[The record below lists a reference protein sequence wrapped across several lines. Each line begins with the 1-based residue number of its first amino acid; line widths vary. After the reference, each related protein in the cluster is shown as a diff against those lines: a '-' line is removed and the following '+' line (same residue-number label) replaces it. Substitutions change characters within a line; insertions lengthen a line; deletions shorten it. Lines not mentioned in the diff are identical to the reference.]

1 LSNPP
6 AIKPDHATDA
16 RTPWKTA
23 QVWLRRLIGLAIT
36 LAIFAWMIKPIVQRW
51 DEVGERVKAIN
62 WGFFALAALMFA
74 SFLFVFR
81 VTTWR
86 VILSGFGYRLPV
98 APATRIWSTSELAR
112 YLPGVI
118 WQMVGRVYLVK
129 PYGVSGTVCS
139 ASQLLELVVFLLANV
154 LVALGCLLWFGTK
167 MDPSAAK
174 YLYMVMVLVP
184 LLMLLLHP
192 RVFYTALRKYMTWRK
207 KELPTQRVRGMTL
220 TLLCIWLIIGL
231 LWQSGALLLLT
242 HKPLHLEITKWW
254 VVAGCYCL
262 AWCAGFIAI
271 WAPGGLGVR
280 EFVFVMAMMFALPPQ
295 VRQEFGDERVLRGF
309 LAFLGILLRLW
320 ATAGELILTAIAY
333 AADYRG
339 ALGRP
344 DAPGRIGPVT
354 EPA

>member
-1 LSNPP
+1 MTVQSENFQPS
-6 AIKPDHATDA
+6 TS
-16 RTPWKTA
+16 WKTTKL
-23 QVWLRRLIGLAIT
+23 WLRRSIGVVIT
-36 LAIFAWMIKPIVQRW
+36 LAIFAWMLKPIVQRW

-62 WGFFALAALMFA
+62 WGLFGLAAVMFA
-74 SFLFVFR
+74 IFLFVFR
-81 VTTWR
+81 VTSWR
-86 VILSGFGYRLPV
+86 IILAGFGHRLPT

-154 LVALGCLLWFGTK
+154 LVALGCLLWFATK
-167 MDPSAAK
+167 MDPGAAK
-174 YLYMVMVLVP
+174 YLYVVMALVP

-192 RVFYTALRKYMTWRK
+192 KVFYTALRKYMTWRN
-207 KELPTQRVRGMTL
+207 KELPARRVRGMTL
-220 TLLCIWLIIGL
+220 TLLCVYAIIGL
-231 LWQSGALLLLT
+231 LWQSGALWVLT
-242 HKPLHLEITKWW
+242 HEPLHLERTKWW

-280 EFVFVMAMMFALPPQ
+280 EFVFVMAMMFALPEPI
-295 VRQEFGDERVLRGF
+295 RKEFGDEKVLRGF

-320 ATAGELILTAIAY
+320 ATAGELILTGIAY

-344 DAPGRIGPVT
+344 DAPGRVAIS
-354 EPA
+354 EPS